1 TRSIA
6 ITYLCI
12 KFLSSE
18 DLKTSETSKNKEM
31 EESSDDKFESENV
44 SEENFNNYLQ
54 EWSDILEE
62 ERQQFE
68 KDTEGEYA
76 NNDKF
81 AINNTY
87 SAIDVNAKWKLFT
100 LFKQL

>member
-1 TRSIA
+1 
-6 ITYLCI
+6 
-12 KFLSSE
+12 SE
-18 DLKTSETSKNKEM
+18 DLKTSKTSKNKEM

-44 SEENFNNYLQ
+44 SKENFNNYLQ

-68 KDTEGEYA
+68 EDTEREYA

-81 AINNTY
+81 AINNTHP
-87 SAIDVNAKWKLFT
+87 AIDVNAKWKLST
-100 LFKQL
+100 LFKQLELNKIL

>member
-31 EESSDDKFESENV
+31 KESSDDKFESEN
-44 SEENFNNYLQ
+44 
-54 EWSDILEE
+54 SDILEE
-62 ERQQFE
+62 EKQQFE
-68 KDTEGEYA
+68 EDTEEEYA

-81 AINNTY
+81 AINNTHL
-87 SAIDVNAKWKLFT
+87 AID
-100 LFKQL
+100 